1 MQTASVS
8 HPGRVR
14 DQNEDASVCDAGL
27 GLFIVAD
34 GMGGHNAGEV
44 ASQLAIEAVRTFL
57 AEAREDETL
66 TWPFGI
72 DPRLSR
78 EANWMRTALRLANRR
93 VWRAS
98 AGREDYAG
106 MGTTMA
112 IALVSGTMATFGWV
126 GDSRIYSFQD
136 GRLEQLTRDDSWV
149 ATLIEED
156 PSLNPA
162 ALAGHPM
169 RNVLTKVIGANED
182 VDPAIGERPLAAE
195 QVLLLC
201 SDGLHGLVSADEMR
215 DVLASEPD
223 LEKAAARLVQQA
235 LDRGAPDNVTVV
247 LVRQGRGAPEDA
259 SKRTL

>member
-1 MQTASVS
+1 
-8 HPGRVR
+8 VR
-14 DQNEDASVCDAGL
+14 KQNEDASVCDADL

-44 ASQLAIEAVRTFL
+44 ASRLAIEAVRTFL
-57 AEAREDETL
+57 ADARDDDTL

-72 DPRLSR
+72 DPQLSR
-78 EANWMRTALRLANRR
+78 DANWMRTALRLANRR

-98 AGREDYAG
+98 ADREDYAG

-112 IALVSGTMATFGWV
+112 IALVSDTMATFGWV
-126 GDSRIYSFQD
+126 GDSRIYSYQD
-136 GRLEQLTRDDSWV
+136 GSLEQLTRDDSWV
-149 ATLIEED
+149 ASLLEENPSMD
-156 PSLNPA
+156 PV

-182 VDPAIGERPLAAE
+182 VDPAISERPLAPG
-195 QVLLLC
+195 QILLLC
-201 SDGLHGLVSADEMR
+201 SDGLHGLVSAEEMR

-223 LEKAAARLVQQA
+223 MEKAAARLVQQA

-247 LVRQGRGAPEDA
+247 LARQGRGVREDA
-259 SKRTL
+259 SRRTI